1 MILLSTNGN
10 MIFFKRWKILF
21 IIVFLL
27 NAITTFGQ
35 NMQIPD
41 TLRGMSFADSIVE
54 SKHITKKR
62 YFNHNFKILKK
73 ELGNKDSIVVHNS
86 NVKEFIGVL
95 EDMGDFGIIKKP
107 YHMVISA
114 QQYHTVLNWY
124 KKVSRIITLS
134 MLKKFIKRNYM
145 ALCSDYEIEQM
156 EILLSQYKKRLRLYY
171 IMRINNMP
179 QQ

>member
-1 MILLSTNGN
+1 MENAFYN
-10 MIFFKRWKILF
+10 CLF
-21 IIVFLL
+21 IKCNNHLWTKYANSWHSERNVLCRFYSWVKAY
-27 NAITTFGQ
+27 N
-35 NMQIPD
+35 
-41 TLRGMSFADSIVE
+41 
-54 SKHITKKR
+54 KKR

-73 ELGNKDSIVVHNS
+73 ELGNKDSIVVHYS

-95 EDMGDFGIIKKP
+95 EDMGDFGIIKNP

>member
-1 MILLSTNGN
+1 
-10 MIFFKRWKILF
+10 
-21 IIVFLL
+21 
-27 NAITTFGQ
+27 
-35 NMQIPD
+35 
-41 TLRGMSFADSIVE
+41 
-54 SKHITKKR
+54 
-62 YFNHNFKILKK
+62 
-73 ELGNKDSIVVHNS
+73 
-86 NVKEFIGVL
+86 
-95 EDMGDFGIIKKP
+95 
-107 YHMVISA
+107 MVISA
-114 QQYHTVLNWY
+114 HQYHTVLNWY